1 MAEHTTFVDDTDV
14 DDDEQPVDEFEVGD
28 SEPGAPPIDGEV
40 EQPERGELVV
50 RDEEQPHVTAIERAA
65 QAAIDNPGIPGRDEF
80 LSLAAQA
87 RILSLSAAAPK
98 AVQNDPHLAFHVAM
112 IGRDLGISPSAALEL
127 IDVIEGKRDKP
138 PQLSL
143 SPQLLN
149 GQIRRLGLGSIVPA
163 VKTNERCVAVVLGPN
178 GRLDPRCKRTWPDH
192 WRDEHDPTA
201 RCECRDQLGDY
212 EFTWEDA
219 QMAGLAG
226 ADCQPGR
233 HTKDCENWVRGKF
246 CNQGYKAYPKRMMWW
261 RASGFAA
268 DDYFPEAG
276 LGLYTAEELGAVVDA
291 DGRPIDPADAELPP
305 GYGPKE
311 LDAPRHAEN
320 ARASQDVIDGFKAR
334 IEVLKGNEAAAA
346 ALRTIWTATMEDGSP
361 RLPPVGRLLDRDVH
375 TAEAAIKSVEQ
386 QLAKGKFGEVESSDD
401 AGDEATPDA
410 EPDPAATPD
419 ETPADDDTTL
429 EVDDGPS
436 DTGDPIVDEIV
447 DRVKAMPLQDVIDEL
462 GHRGLTVRGNE
473 QTKRQRLA
481 QALYEDR
488 IAGQSDASSTESDGA
503 VPEGSETGDGH
514 TEAEPEQPS
523 LDEA

>member
-1 MAEHTTFVDDTDV
+1 MTNHTTFVDDTDV
-14 DDDEQPVDEFEVGD
+14 DDETVDAVVNEDAATDPAEDDEQP
-28 SEPGAPPIDGEV
+28 
-40 EQPERGELVV
+40 QRGELVE
-50 RDEEQPHVTAIERAA
+50 RQQEQPHVTAIERAA

-127 IDVIEGKRDKP
+127 IDVIEGTRGKP

-163 VKTNERCVAVVLGPN
+163 IKTDRICVAVVLGPN

-226 ADCQPGR
+226 ADCQPGQ

-276 LGLYTAEELGAVVDA
+276 LGLYTAEELGAVVDQ
-291 DGRPIDPADAELPP
+291 DGRPVDPANAELPP
-305 GYGPKE
+305 GYGPKAI
-311 LDAPRHAEN
+311 DAPREN
-320 ARASQDVIDGFKAR
+320 PRASQEVIDAFKAR
-334 IEVLKGNEAAAA
+334 IELLKQNDAAAN
-346 ALRTIWTATMEDGSP
+346 ALRNIWTATMEDGTP
-361 RLPPVGRLLDRDVH
+361 RLPPVTKLLESHVKI
-375 TAEAAIKSVEQ
+375 AEAAIASVEQ
-386 QLAKGKFGEVESSDD
+386 QLEKGKFGEVESSDD
-401 AGDEATPDA
+401 AGEEATPDV
-410 EPDPAATPD
+410 EPDTEATPD
-419 ETPADDDTTL
+419 ETPADDETAL
-429 EVDDGPS
+429 EHDDGPS

-447 DRVKAMPLQDVIDEL
+447 DAVKAMPLADVIDEL
-462 GHRGLTVRGNE
+462 GHRGISVRGNE

-481 QALYEDR
+481 QARYEER
-488 IAGQSDASSTESDGA
+488 IGSQIEPSSTETGGA
-503 VPEGSETGDGH
+503 VPEGSDSAEGH
-514 TEAEPEQPS
+514 TEAEPEQTS
-523 LDEA
+523 LD